1 MNGKMSKEERDFYK
15 DMIDNYV
22 LKEHYELVKEQLGKV
37 NNIICDFQQW
47 LKEQIENLDIQVS
60 YSNNPTLGQS
70 IYREV
75 LKKLEE
81 IKFNYLKGE

>member
-1 MNGKMSKEERDFYK
+1 MSKEERDFYR

-47 LKEQIENLDIQVS
+47 LKEQIENLDIQVP

-75 LKKLEE
+75 LEKLEK